1 MLQEGFMSKDQNND
15 HKPLTM
21 REMLQS
27 MLAGA
32 LGVQTGKNR
41 ARDFSR
47 GKPSQFLM
55 LGVLFMVLFVLIVL
69 GAVKLVLHF
78 SNL

>member
-1 MLQEGFMSKDQNND
+1 MNKDHNDD
-15 HKPLTM
+15 HKPLSL

-47 GKPSQFLM
+47 GKPSHFII

-78 SNL
+78 N

>member
-1 MLQEGFMSKDQNND
+1 MSQDHND
-15 HKPLTM
+15 EHNPLTM

-41 ARDFSR
+41 TRDFSR
-47 GKPSQFLM
+47 GKPSQFII
-55 LGVLFMVLFVLIVL
+55 LGVSFMVLFVLIVL

-78 SNL
+78 ASI

>member
-1 MLQEGFMSKDQNND
+1 MNEDQNDD

-41 ARDFSR
+41 TRDFSR
-47 GKPSQFLM
+47 GKPSQFIM
-55 LGVLFMVLFVLIVL
+55 LGLLFMLLFVLIVL

-78 SNL
+78 ASA